1 MGGGKEK
8 GARERGQGRG
18 KNGSFSL
25 PSLTT
30 QLALNK
36 FLSTPA
42 KSFPSECVFCTM
54 AISSGPLVSHA
65 LEDYGF
71 IVDPLGSQKASD
83 LPHLVDTAALL
94 TQFPHYQILLPFLFP
109 PKRAFLKKFL
119 LMRSLPAGLFFFL
132 EKLLLLLLSTL
143 GLSNRVF
150 YLTPFRKSKGY

>member
-18 KNGSFSL
+18 KTGSFSL

-94 TQFPHYQILLPFLFP
+94 TQFPHYQSSPPFFIST
-109 PKRAFLKKFL
+109 KESFFKKIFVNEKFAC
-119 LMRSLPAGLFFFL
+119 RVIFFF
-132 EKLLLLLLSTL
+132 
-143 GLSNRVF
+143 
-150 YLTPFRKSKGY
+150 